1 MLMNIFLEN
10 ANKDFHF
17 NQTDIVT
24 LIKRLDQE
32 NPDRILVFEKY
43 FKDTS
48 FTHFTFNLHLTASSV
63 HNFV

>member
-10 ANKDFHF
+10 ANKDLHF

-32 NPDRILVFEKY
+32 NPDRILVFKKY